1 MATPTRAA
9 IFDMDGL
16 LVDSEPL
23 WHVAELEIL
32 GDLGVQLDR
41 DGTRQT
47 KGMFVAEVVDH
58 WHEQFPWGGPSRP
71 EVVEQI
77 LDRVGELTIERG
89 QVLPGAIET
98 VAAMTERGPVALAS
112 STPRRLIEVVL
123 GHIGLADAFVAIC
136 SAEDEA
142 WGKPHPAVFLT
153 AAAAV
158 EVAPQRCVVFED
170 SPAGVLAAKAGR
182 MVCVAVPEASERHV
196 PAMGIADIVL
206 DSLVDLDHA
215 FLDTL
220 LEA

>member
-1 MATPTRAA
+1 MA
-9 IFDMDGL
+9 
-16 LVDSEPL
+16 
-23 WHVAELEIL
+23 
-32 GDLGVQLDR
+32 
-41 DGTRQT
+41 
-47 KGMFVAEVVDH
+47 
-58 WHEQFPWGGPSRP
+58 
-71 EVVEQI
+71 
-77 LDRVGELTIERG
+77 
-89 QVLPGAIET
+89 
-98 VAAMTERGPVALAS
+98 ERGPVALAS

>member
-1 MATPTRAA
+1 
-9 IFDMDGL
+9 MDGL
-16 LVDSEPL
+16 LVDTEPL

-98 VAAMTERGPVALAS
+98 VAAMADRGPVALAS
-112 STPRRLIEVVL
+112 STPRRLIEIVL
-123 GHIGLADAFVAIC
+123 GQIGLADAFVVIC
-136 SAEDEA
+136 SAEDER
-142 WGKPHPAVFLT
+142 WGKPNPAVFLT

-158 EVAPQRCVVFED
+158 DVAPQRCVVFED

-182 MVCVAVPEASERHV
+182 MVCVAVPEDSERDR
-196 PAMGIADIVL
+196 PEMGIADIVL
-206 DSLVDLDHA
+206 TTLADLDHHE
-215 FLDTL
+215 LDNL
-220 LEA
+220 LTA